1 MIQKNNIPVRYI
13 LKENS
18 WIARIA
24 AWKLNAASV
33 AMVLGHTIHLH
44 NTTKE
49 VFLIN
54 TQWLKHELCH
64 VRQFEQHG
72 FFPFLIK
79 YIVESIRKGYYHNKY
94 EVEARLAEDE

>member
-1 MIQKNNIPVRYI
+1 MQKNNTPVYYI

-24 AWKLNAASV
+24 AYKLNAASV

-49 VFLIN
+49 VFLQN
-54 TQWLKHELCH
+54 TKWLKHELCH
-64 VRQFEQHG
+64 VQQFEQHG
-72 FFPFLIK
+72 FFTFLIK
-79 YIVESIRKGYYHNKY
+79 YLLESIRNGYYKNKY
-94 EVEARLAEDE
+94 EVEARQAEND